1 MRMTIIRNIEDEK
14 LYYKTGAFRMHEDLV
29 IFPYWEFDALY
40 NDLKYLTQLLNNVL
54 EYGIAGQLGYTPEDG
69 IKHAEN
75 YIKIIQEQLDNLT
88 RYDVQTEIINF
99 PGAEVEKPIYKEG
112 NSPVPYWTLK
122 KCGRRY
128 ITNSGLGLI
137 IKSVG
142 CT

>member
-40 NDLKYLTQLLNNVL
+40 NDLKYLTRLLNNVL
-54 EYGIAGQLGYTPEDG
+54 EGGVSGLGDYTPEDG
-69 IKHAEN
+69 IKYAEN

-99 PGAEVEKPIYKEG
+99 PGKQKSKNSSIKKET
-112 NSPVPYWTLK
+112 PQCL
-122 KCGRRY
+122 
-128 ITNSGLGLI
+128 IGL
-137 IKSVG
+137 
-142 CT
+142 